1 MSQLGTADC
10 GPSVAE
16 DLEVGAQAFGGL
28 GVDHLCLP
36 RTARNLSR
44 YLCLGSSAL
53 SPPDTRTVSRIIP
66 GLSGISSTSAPPRA
80 GGRWHLPLGNAIG
93 DESMQL
99 S

>member
-10 GPSVAE
+10 RPSVAE

-28 GVDHLCLP
+28 GIDHLCLP

-53 SPPDTRTVSRIIP
+53 SPPDTRTFSLVYH
-66 GLSGISSTSAPPRA
+66 LLLPPRA
-80 GGRWHLPLGNAIG
+80 GGRWHLLLGNAIG

>member
-10 GPSVAE
+10 RPSVAE
-16 DLEVGAQAFGGL
+16 DVEVGAQAFGGL
-28 GVDHLCLP
+28 GTDHLCLP

-53 SPPDTRTVSRIIP
+53 SPPDTRTFSRIIP
-66 GLSGISSTSAPPRA
+66 GLSGISSTSAPK
-80 GGRWHLPLGNAIG
+80 GRREVHLPLGNAIG